1 MTPNQYIIERKLSI
15 VELGATLGN
24 ISEAC
29 RKMGASRQH
38 YYDIKATLE
47 EEGLEGLV
55 EKTRRAPREANRVDK
70 AIEDKIMSYSLE
82 FPTHGQVTVSN
93 EFKRQGISVSPGGVR
108 GVWLRHGIEKKG
120 LRLKRLEKWALEN
133 TNVLTETQV
142 QALESAKEEKQAH
155 GEIETF
161 HPGFLVSQDTFYAA
175 WIKGIGKIYQQT
187 GIDTFS
193 NVAFAKLYT
202 EKSAITA
209 TDFLNDK
216 ILPFFDSH
224 GINVLRALTDR
235 GTEYCGVQDQH
246 PYELF
251 CYLNDIEHTK
261 TKARHPQTNGLCER
275 MNQIILDEFWQVAFR
290 KKIYKTLEEIQTD
303 LDAYMV
309 RYNEFRT
316 NQGKHCDG
324 RTPMQTFLE
333 GKSLCER
340 YMPKNDTV
348 KGSINDSQAIT
359 NGMVPL
365 EINGK
370 ENFSVELFH

>member
-15 VELGATLGN
+15 LDLGQTLGN

-47 EEGLEGLV
+47 EGGLEGLI
-55 EKTRRAPREANRVDK
+55 EKTRRAPRLSNRVDSH
-70 AIEDKIMSYSLE
+70 IEEKILAHTLE
-82 FPTHGQVTVSN
+82 FPTHGQVRVSN
-93 EFKRQGISVSPGGVR
+93 ELKQQGIIVSPGGVR
-108 GVWLRHGIEKKG
+108 GVWLRHDLEIKSK
-120 LRLKRLEKWALEN
+120 RLKRLEKWAAEN

-142 QALESAKEEKQAH
+142 HALESAKEEKQAC
-155 GEIETF
+155 GEVETF
-161 HPGFLVSQDTFYAA
+161 HPGFLLGQDTFYAA

-187 GIDTFS
+187 GIDTYS
-193 NVAFAKLYT
+193 NVAFAKVYT
-202 EKSAITA
+202 EKTA
-209 TDFLNDK
+209 LTAADFLNEK
-216 ILPFFDSH
+216 VLPFFDKY
-224 GINVLRALTDR
+224 GIHLIRTLTDR

-290 KKIYKTLEEIQTD
+290 KKLYKTLEEIQTD

-309 RYNEFRT
+309 RYNEQRT

-333 GKSLCER
+333 GKSLCDR
-340 YMPKNDTV
+340 YVPKTDTLECPT
-348 KGSINDSQAIT
+348 NDSLEKLD
-359 NGMVPL
+359 GMVPAIFT
-365 EINGK
+365 EN
-370 ENFSVELFH
+370 ENFSVEMVH